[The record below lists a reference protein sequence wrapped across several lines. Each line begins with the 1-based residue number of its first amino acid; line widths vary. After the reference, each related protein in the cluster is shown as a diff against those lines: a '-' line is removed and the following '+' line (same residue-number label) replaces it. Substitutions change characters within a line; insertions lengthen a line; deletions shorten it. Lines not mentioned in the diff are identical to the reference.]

1 MRVAQ
6 VLVPPCSSTVPIPA
20 HLPARSIRA
29 LQGGGRNL
37 TFPARPWRIAC
48 EYSAAT
54 SLRRRDGDGVAGRRD
69 DRTAHVSHP
78 KQDPQVGTVREA
90 AAREEG
96 ELERTRFK
104 PREDDEEG
112 WDGHG
117 REWTRWAD
125 ASSGIRRASAA
136 CDGRMQREKRK
147 QRKKLAEER
156 EKALE
161 SGQVPPPKP
170 QPKTLENTREKDE
183 TVIRSDDEEIGQDL
197 AEDEFAQYFNR
208 EVSPKVLLTTGRK
221 PTAVMF
227 KFLADLLHVF
237 PDATYYKR
245 NNYEIKKMC
254 EYASKRGFTDLV
266 VINEDRKNINGML
279 VVHLPE
285 GPTAYFRLSSLKLS
299 KEIKGHGKPTR
310 HRPELVL
317 NNFSTRIGNRVGRM
331 FASLFN
337 QDPEFRGRRVV
348 TFHNQRDFIF
358 FRHHRYVFESKGG
371 KGKASKQ
378 KGMEIRARLQELG
391 PRFTLKLQTLQKGTF
406 DSKRGEYE
414 WVHKPDM
421 DTSRRRFFL

>member
-1 MRVAQ
+1 MDSFFRPAAEDRKEASIEFLANIRGGHRHPHRAAMASQDVATIGQ
-6 VLVPPCSSTVPIPA
+6 RTSHIRNKMW
-20 HLPARSIRA
+20 RSEVYGK
-29 LQGGGRNL
+29 LL
-37 TFPARPWRIAC
+37 H
-48 EYSAAT
+48 E
-54 SLRRRDGDGVAGRRD
+54 
-69 DRTAHVSHP
+69 
-78 KQDPQVGTVREA
+78 K
-90 AAREEG
+90 
-96 ELERTRFK
+96 K
-104 PREDDEEG
+104 
-112 WDGHG
+112 
-117 REWTRWAD
+117 
-125 ASSGIRRASAA
+125 
-136 CDGRMQREKRK
+136 REKRK

-156 EKALE
+156 EKAIE
-161 SGQVPPPKP
+161 AGQVPPPKP
-170 QPKTLENTREKDE
+170 EPKTLENTREKDD
-183 TVIRSDDEEIGQDL
+183 TIIRSDDEEIGEDL
-197 AEDEFAQYFNR
+197 ADDEFAQYFNR
-208 EVSPKVLLTTGRK
+208 QVSPKVLLTTGRK
-221 PTAVMF
+221 PTAIMF

-245 NNYEIKKMC
+245 NNHEIKKMC
-254 EYASKRGFTDLV
+254 EYASKREFTDLV

-317 NNFSTRIGNRVGRM
+317 NNFSTRLGNRIGRM

-358 FRHHRYVFESKGG
+358 FRHHRYVFETKED
-371 KGKASKQ
+371 KGKAGKQ
-378 KGMEIRARLQELG
+378 KGIGIRARLQELG